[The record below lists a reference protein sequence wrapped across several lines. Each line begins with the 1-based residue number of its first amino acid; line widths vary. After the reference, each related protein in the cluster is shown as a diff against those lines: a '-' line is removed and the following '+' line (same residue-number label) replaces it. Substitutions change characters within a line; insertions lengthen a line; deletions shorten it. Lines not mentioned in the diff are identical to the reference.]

1 MDLAS
6 GGCRRA
12 CRGGS
17 CRNDPPP
24 DRSATITTHLTLAR
38 GLAWLGLLALLGGCS
53 LPSLEGRLESSALDE
68 EQSRATRLGQALA
81 PRVAEHP
88 GLSGIHP
95 LASPTDAFAA
105 RMVLAKAAERT
116 LDLQYYI
123 WRPDITGVLLLEALH
138 AAADR
143 GVRVRLL
150 LDDSGTAGIDA
161 ELAALA
167 SHPNI
172 QIRLF
177 NPFVVRSPKW
187 LGFLTDFSR
196 ANRRMH
202 NKAFIADNQVSIIG
216 GRNIADEYFAATEE
230 VHFSDLDVL
239 AVGDVVDEVST
250 DFDRYWRSASA
261 YPVARI
267 LSGADPEGLERLAR
281 AADEESR
288 DPEADRYMQ
297 AVAETELVQKLV
309 AGELELE
316 WSPVHML
323 SDDPAKGL
331 GQVSDEGLLFH
342 ELERLLSDAEASV
355 ALVSPYFVPA
365 EAGTAALVR
374 QARQG
379 IRVRVLTNALEATD
393 VIAVHAGYAK
403 RRKALL
409 EAGVRLYEMHR
420 GSNHQGDG
428 LRAGPFGSSGAS
440 LHAKTFAVDGER
452 AFVGSFNFDPRSAHL
467 NTELGFIIESP
478 ALARQID
485 ATFETGIPSSAYEV
499 RLDREGDLYWIEQRD
514 GRVIRHDTE
523 PNTGR
528 LKRLGVFLIS
538 LLPIEWL
545 L

>member
-1 MDLAS
+1 M
-6 GGCRRA
+6 
-12 CRGGS
+12 
-17 CRNDPPP
+17 
-24 DRSATITTHLTLAR
+24 
-38 GLAWLGLLALLGGCS
+38 
-53 LPSLEGRLESSALDE
+53 
-68 EQSRATRLGQALA
+68 
-81 PRVAEHP
+81 
-88 GLSGIHP
+88 
-95 LASPTDAFAA
+95 
-105 RMVLAKAAERT
+105 AKAAERT

-331 GQVSDEGLLFH
+331 GQASDEGLLFH

-485 ATFETGIPSSAYEV
+485 ASFETGIPSSAYEV
-499 RLDREGDLYWIEQRD
+499 RLDREGDLYWIERR
-514 GRVIRHDTE
+514 GEEVIRHDTE
-523 PNTGR
+523 PNSSWGR
-528 LKRLGVFLIS
+528 RLGVLLIS

>member
-1 MDLAS
+1 M
-6 GGCRRA
+6 
-12 CRGGS
+12 
-17 CRNDPPP
+17 
-24 DRSATITTHLTLAR
+24 
-38 GLAWLGLLALLGGCS
+38 
-53 LPSLEGRLESSALDE
+53 
-68 EQSRATRLGQALA
+68 
-81 PRVAEHP
+81 
-88 GLSGIHP
+88 
-95 LASPTDAFAA
+95 
-105 RMVLAKAAERT
+105 
-116 LDLQYYI
+116 
-123 WRPDITGVLLLEALH
+123 LLLEALH

-331 GQVSDEGLLFH
+331 GQASDEGLLFH

>member
-1 MDLAS
+1 
-6 GGCRRA
+6 
-12 CRGGS
+12 
-17 CRNDPPP
+17 
-24 DRSATITTHLTLAR
+24 
-38 GLAWLGLLALLGGCS
+38 
-53 LPSLEGRLESSALDE
+53 
-68 EQSRATRLGQALA
+68 
-81 PRVAEHP
+81 
-88 GLSGIHP
+88 
-95 LASPTDAFAA
+95 
-105 RMVLAKAAERT
+105 MVLAKAAERT

-331 GQVSDEGLLFH
+331 GQASDEGLLFH

>member
-1 MDLAS
+1 M
-6 GGCRRA
+6 
-12 CRGGS
+12 
-17 CRNDPPP
+17 
-24 DRSATITTHLTLAR
+24 TH
-38 GLAWLGLLALLGGCS
+38 
-53 LPSLEGRLESSALDE
+53 
-68 EQSRATRLGQALA
+68 
-81 PRVAEHP
+81 
-88 GLSGIHP
+88 
-95 LASPTDAFAA
+95 
-105 RMVLAKAAERT
+105 AAERT

-123 WRPDITGVLLLEALH
+123 WRLDTTGVLLLEALH
-138 AAADR
+138 EAADR

-150 LDDSGTAGIDA
+150 LDDSGTAGIDG

-202 NKAFIADNQVSIIG
+202 NKAFIADNQASIIG
-216 GRNIADEYFAATEE
+216 GRNIADEYFAASGD

-239 AVGDVVDEVST
+239 AVGDVVDAVSA

-261 YPVARI
+261 YPVARL
-267 LSGADPEGLERLAR
+267 LSGTDPAGLERLAR
-281 AADEESR
+281 AAGEESR
-288 DPEADRYMQ
+288 DPEADRYLE

-331 GQVSDEGLLFH
+331 GQASDEGLLFH
-342 ELERLLSDAEASV
+342 ELERLFSDAEASV

-365 EAGTAALVR
+365 EAGTAALRR
-374 QARQG
+374 QARDAVQ
-379 IRVRVLTNALEATD
+379 VRVLTNALEATD

-420 GSNHQGDG
+420 GSNQQGDG
-428 LRAGPFGSSGAS
+428 LRAGPFGSSGTS

-452 AFVGSFNFDPRSAHL
+452 VFVGSFNFDPRSAHL